1 MIQTESEIISKRK
14 TEFSDTRDLLPL
26 AEKFKDKKV
35 VMLGEASHGTHQY
48 YNRRARLTRIL
59 MSEYDFNFMAVEGDW
74 PPCYELN
81 RHVKNY
87 SDAEE
92 KTFDVLQQFDRSDA
106 PNAIPAG
113 AEKKKQAE
121 SLGDYSKLCTPAYP

>member
-1 MIQTESEIISKRK
+1 MIQTESEIINKRK

-74 PPCYELN
+74 PTCYELN

-92 KTFDVLQQFDRSDA
+92 KTFDVLQQFDRW
-106 PNAIPAG
+106 PVWM
-113 AEKKKQAE
+113 
-121 SLGDYSKLCTPAYP
+121 